1 MIAALIILQTFMPS
15 TPANVIYLGEHLPP
29 IHADRSRC
37 ESLTGFCMSV
47 TLTEFLQLKD
57 IAQNTPNM
65 CRRAVDQTSTAC
77 AKSAAELAEVVSQRE
92 QDDADLIK
100 SYQIQVNTL
109 DTKINRL
116 NAARARWKW
125 GAYSAGAV
133 AVITSTILVIKGL

>member
-1 MIAALIILQTFMPS
+1 MA
-15 TPANVIYLGEHLPP
+15 
-29 IHADRSRC
+29 
-37 ESLTGFCMSV
+37 V

-65 CRRAVDQTSTAC
+65 CRRAVDQASKAC
-77 AKSAAELAEVVSQRE
+77 AKSAAELADVVSQRE

-116 NAARARWKW
+116 NAARFRWKW

-133 AVITSTILVIKGL
+133 AVITSTILAIKGL

>member
-1 MIAALIILQTFMPS
+1 
-15 TPANVIYLGEHLPP
+15 
-29 IHADRSRC
+29 
-37 ESLTGFCMSV
+37 MSV
-47 TLTEFLQLKD
+47 SLTEFLQLKD

-65 CRRAVDQTSTAC
+65 CRRAVDQASTAC

-100 SYQIQVNTL
+100 SYQIKVNTL
-109 DTKINRL
+109 DTKINQL
-116 NAARARWKW
+116 NTARTRWKW